1 MMHYRHCTDMRTKL
15 INIEIVR
22 HRDTGMYLAFS
33 DDMRGLYV
41 HARTVRELDERI
53 PVAIK
58 AIYEAAGRPVTSVTV
73 CDDGLEDV
81 GFEPTRRSYRAE
93 QRDAA

>member
-1 MMHYRHCTDMRTKL
+1 MQYGHNSEMRSKV

-22 HRDTGMYLAFS
+22 HRDTGMYLAYS
-33 DDMRGLYV
+33 DDMKGLYV
-41 HARTVRELDERI
+41 HARTVDELNGRI

-58 AIYEAAGRPVTSVTV
+58 DIYEAAGQPVASVKALA
-73 CDDGLEDV
+73 DGGPEDF

-93 QRDAA
+93 ELEAA